1 MNHSGSAK
9 AGLHGVLL
17 VNKPVGITS
26 HNVVDKIRQILSIR
40 KVGHTGTLDPQAEG
54 LLVLC
59 VGGATRFTGY
69 LTKQDKTYR
78 AVIKLGESTT
88 TDDSE
93 GEVTYSYKGDLE
105 SLLSKVRLESLL
117 EEFVGVIPQIP
128 PSFSSKKIDGVPAY
142 VLARRGV
149 KPELKPVAVR
159 IDSIRLL
166 NVDMPALEIEL
177 DCSAGTYLRSLAR
190 DLGKKLG
197 CGGHLV
203 SLLRTRVGD
212 FTLAMAAKLDR
223 LTAEGRKKIEKELLL
238 PVEKALSRLPE
249 VKLSESAVEKI
260 YFGGYVDLGVEGQL
274 IGKVTLAESP
284 QEVRIHDSR
293 GSFLGVGLLD
303 RAGGS
308 SGVLRPKRLMME
320 AFSFGS

>member
-1 MNHSGSAK
+1 MSHSGSAK

-26 HNVVDKIRQILSIR
+26 HNVVDKVREILGIR

-78 AVIKLGESTT
+78 AVIKLGESTI

-166 NVDMPALEIEL
+166 NVDLPALEIEL

-223 LTAEGRKKIEKELLL
+223 LTVEGRKKIEKELLL
-238 PVEKALSRLPE
+238 PVEKALSSLPE

-303 RAGGS
+303 RAGGF